1 MPDELRRRLDTAMTT
16 LLADGRRAA
25 ATVQR
30 NPPRIR
36 RLLAGG
42 LTVGLILLVW
52 LLLAPVQIGG
62 GASYVVTDGIS
73 MLPHFRA
80 EGLVI
85 TRSMSAY
92 HVGEVAAYHN
102 QQLHTVVMHRI
113 VATQGN
119 RYVFKGDNNDFID
132 TFHPTRAE
140 IVGKEW
146 IYIPSAW
153 RILKF
158 LRSPAAFAL
167 IMALL
172 GMFAA
177 SAYVPR
183 RSRRRRRHHA

>member
-1 MPDELRRRLDTAMTT
+1 MTT
-16 LLADGRRAA
+16 LLAAGCRAA
-25 ATVQR
+25 PAVQR
-30 NPPRIR
+30 RPLRFR

-42 LTVGLILLVW
+42 LTVLVILLGWW
-52 LLLAPVQIGG
+52 LIAPVQIGG
-62 GASYVVTDGIS
+62 GSSYVVTDGIS

-85 TRSMSAY
+85 TRSASSY

-113 VATQGN
+113 VATEGN
-119 RYVFKGDNNDFID
+119 RYVFKGDNNDFMD
-132 TFHPTRAE
+132 TFHPTKAQ

-146 IYIPSAW
+146 IYVPSAG

-158 LRSPAAFAL
+158 LRSPAPFAL